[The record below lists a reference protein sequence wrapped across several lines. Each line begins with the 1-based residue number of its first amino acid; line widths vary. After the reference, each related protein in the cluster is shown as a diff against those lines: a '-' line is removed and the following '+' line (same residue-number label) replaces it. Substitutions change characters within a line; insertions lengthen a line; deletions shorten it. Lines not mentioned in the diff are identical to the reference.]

1 MSLAQCSKRK
11 NLGIEK
17 RERRSE
23 VFWGGAFPHEPS
35 LQEAVE
41 RVSRIVPKGYR
52 KHKAI
57 EQEVLPI
64 GG

>member
-1 MSLAQCSKRK
+1 MFQKEKFGHRKAKRVF
-11 NLGIEK
+11 LG
-17 RERRSE
+17 R
-23 VFWGGAFPHEPS
+23 AFPHEPS